1 MIVRLKKISFN
12 AFLEVADCKPGQT
25 VVSYIHIK
33 QKCGESMAKLTID
46 TAAVCRNYQH
56 YAQQGMVI
64 PVLKDNAYGM
74 GADTILS
81 LLRRQGVTLFA
92 CSKPE
97 EALLLA
103 GQGADILL
111 LTCIHDED
119 LLRALADKQVILAIE
134 SLSQAEFLNRIGLRV
149 RVHLAVDTGFGRFGF
164 SRDQTEDIKQVFSLE
179 NLAVEGIFSHF
190 RSQASAPEQFSVFQ
204 QFLSALEGYPV
215 GIRHIAATGN
225 AHIPEY
231 RLDAVRIG
239 TGLTGLIRGL
249 DTAVEFTAAI
259 CTIRRLPKGSRIGYT
274 STKLKRDTDV
284 AIIDA
289 GTADGAFVYR
299 SCGPRTWLQL
309 RKRSV
314 DLNGSAA
321 RVIGTPG
328 LTHTAIDVT
337 GIPCQIGDRVRVAQ
351 TPVLISPAVPREY
364 SSEKERS

>member
-1 MIVRLKKISFN
+1 
-12 AFLEVADCKPGQT
+12 
-25 VVSYIHIK
+25 
-33 QKCGESMAKLTID
+33 MAKLTID
-46 TAAVCRNYQH
+46 TAAVRRNYRH
-56 YAQQGMVI
+56 YAENGPVI

-74 GADTILS
+74 GFDKILS
-81 LLRRQGVTLFA
+81 LLMEEGVKLFA

-97 EALLLA
+97 EALYLS
-103 GQGADILL
+103 GKGADILL
-111 LTCIHDED
+111 LTCIHEED
-119 LLRALADKQVILAIE
+119 MLRELAEKQVIPAVE
-134 SLSQAEFLNRIGLRV
+134 SLEQARFLNSLGIPV

-164 SRDQTEDIKQVFSLE
+164 SIGQTGDMKQVFALE
-179 NLAVEGIFSHF
+179 NITVQGIFSHF
-190 RSQASAPEQFSVFQ
+190 RSQDAAAEQFAVYQ
-204 QFLSALEGYPV
+204 QFLAALEGYDV

-249 DTAVEFTAAI
+249 DTAVTFTAGV
-259 CTIRRLPKGSRIGYT
+259 CTVRRLSKGSRIGYT
-274 STKLKRDTDV
+274 GTKLKKDTDV

-289 GTADGAFVYR
+289 GTADGAFLYR

-314 DLNGSAA
+314 DLNGQPA
-321 RVIGTPG
+321 RVLGTPG

-337 GIPCQIGDRVRVAQ
+337 GLACKPGDRVTVEQ

-364 SSEKERS
+364 I

>member
-1 MIVRLKKISFN
+1 
-12 AFLEVADCKPGQT
+12 
-25 VVSYIHIK
+25 
-33 QKCGESMAKLTID
+33 MAQLTIH
-46 TAAVCRNYQH
+46 TAAVRRNYRF
-56 YAQQGMVI
+56 YAENGLVI

-74 GADTILS
+74 GADAILEVLKEEGAS
-81 LLRRQGVTLFA
+81 LFA

-97 EALLLA
+97 EALALA
-103 GQGADILL
+103 GKGADILL
-111 LTCIHDED
+111 LTCIHEEA
-119 LLRALADKQVILAIE
+119 LLQKLAENQVILAAE
-134 SLSQAEFLNRIGLRV
+134 SLPQAQFLNDLGIPV

-164 SRDQTEDIKQVFSLE
+164 TKDQAEDMKQVFALE
-179 NLAVEGIFSHF
+179 NIRVEGIFSHF
-190 RSQASAPEQFSVFQ
+190 RSQAAAAEQFAVFQ
-204 QFLSALEGYPV
+204 QVLHSLEGFPV

-225 AHIPEY
+225 ANIPEY

-239 TGLTGLIRGL
+239 TGLTGVVGRLEP
-249 DTAVEFTAAI
+249 AVKFTAAV
-259 CTIRRLPKGSRIGYT
+259 CTVRHLPKGSRIGYT

-314 DLNGSAA
+314 DLGGCAA

-337 GIPCQIGDRVRVAQ
+337 GIPCKPGDRVTVAQ

-364 SSEKERS
+364 LSE

>member
-1 MIVRLKKISFN
+1 
-12 AFLEVADCKPGQT
+12 
-25 VVSYIHIK
+25 
-33 QKCGESMAKLTID
+33 MAKLTID

-56 YAQQGMVI
+56 YAQHGMVI

-81 LLRRQGVTLFA
+81 LLQRQGVTLFA

-111 LTCIHDED
+111 LTCIHDEA
-119 LLRALADKQVILAIE
+119 LLRELADRQVILAVE
-134 SLSQAEFLNRIGLRV
+134 SLSQARFLNGLDTHV

-164 SRDQTEDIKQVFSLE
+164 SREQTEDMKQMFSLE
-179 NLAVEGIFSHF
+179 NITVGGIFSHF
-190 RSQASAPEQFSVFQ
+190 RSQSSAPEQFAVFQ
-204 QFLSALEGYPV
+204 NVLSALEGFPV

-274 STKLKRDTDV
+274 SMKLKRDTDV

-289 GTADGAFVYR
+289 GTADGAFLYR
-299 SCGPRTWLQL
+299 SCGPRTWLRSL
-309 RKRSV
+309 RRTV
-314 DLNGSAA
+314 GIGENAA
-321 RVIGTPG
+321 PVLGTPG

-337 GIPCQIGDRVRVAQ
+337 GIPCQIGDRVRVEQ

-364 SSEKERS
+364 LSEESQ